1 MSELYRGEIEQMRH
15 VLEAVNQDNMSH
27 IVPKLQLTSDTYNTA
42 LAAQKQENALLQSR
56 LTDLKKDKSQ
66 MQQQIDNYARRI
78 EHMEQNI
85 GL

>member
-1 MSELYRGEIEQMRH
+1 MRH

-27 IVPKLQLTSDTYNTA
+27 IVPKLQLISDTYNTA
-42 LAAQKQENALLQSR
+42 LASQKKENLLLQSR
-56 LTDLKKDKSQ
+56 LTELKKDKSQ

>member
-1 MSELYRGEIEQMRH
+1 MRH

-27 IVPKLQLTSDTYNTA
+27 IVPKLQLTSDSYNMA
-42 LAAQKQENALLQSR
+42 LAAQKKENEHMQQR

-66 MQQQIDNYARRI
+66 IQQQIDHYMRRV